1 MIKNRI
7 AELKTIADLKVTKID
22 NFFQE
27 RRNNIETILDNPDL
41 KVLLPAIIKFKN
53 DRGSNTYLST
63 KARLDKILKVKQV
76 IYDYIDVMLVD
87 TGGEIVYAS
96 NAEHEQKDLGQFL
109 PGPDNKAFEI
119 RQEKIYIT
127 DPFINNRENNIPAFL
142 ITAPLH
148 DTFGKWLGLIVFE
161 LGMTPIYR
169 FIQDRSGL
177 GVSGETLIGMKVGD
191 SALFLNSVRHAET
204 PALQKKVRLRDK
216 KAMPI
221 QKAVQGENGHGLS
234 YDYRSRET
242 IAAWRYIPLL
252 GWGMVAKID
261 TEEAFEPI
269 ETQKQFLMLVS
280 AVTLFLGGGIFIVI
294 ARSITH
300 PINAIQDGMAKV
312 KQGHLDHRLEINSKG
327 EVAPLIHLFNEM
339 VDEINHRNK
348 DLNDFKYALNA
359 AAIVS
364 VTDLNGNILF
374 ANDNFCRI
382 SKYSR
387 EELLG
392 NNGEILS
399 TRDQSE
405 AFVKEMWLTVSGG
418 GVWRGNFKN
427 KAKDGTFYW
436 VDMTIVP
443 FLDEQGKPYQYLSIQ
458 VDITHRKISE
468 EKVFH
473 MAHYDDL
480 TGLPNRVLFKR
491 ELENI
496 LAKRR
501 ADKRPFALMFLDL
514 DQFKLVN
521 DTLGHP
527 SGDQLLQEVS
537 RRLKDCLHGKD
548 IVARMSGDEFILLL
562 PGIGKKEDA
571 SILAQKI
578 IAALKKPT
586 YVEGEELFVTC
597 SIGISLYPD
606 HGETTLT
613 LMKNADTAMYHAKKI
628 GRGKFQTYSPKA
640 QVMGGKSLS
649 LTSALYHA
657 IEREEFTLHYQPIV
671 DLNRGKISGMEALIR
686 WSREGQGVISPADFI
701 PLAEKTGLILP

>member
-1 MIKNRI
+1 
-7 AELKTIADLKVTKID
+7 
-22 NFFQE
+22 
-27 RRNNIETILDNPDL
+27 
-41 KVLLPAIIKFKN
+41 
-53 DRGSNTYLST
+53 
-63 KARLDKILKVKQV
+63 
-76 IYDYIDVMLVD
+76 
-87 TGGEIVYAS
+87 
-96 NAEHEQKDLGQFL
+96 
-109 PGPDNKAFEI
+109 
-119 RQEKIYIT
+119 
-127 DPFINNRENNIPAFL
+127 
-142 ITAPLH
+142 
-148 DTFGKWLGLIVFE
+148 
-161 LGMTPIYR
+161 
-169 FIQDRSGL
+169 
-177 GVSGETLIGMKVGD
+177 
-191 SALFLNSVRHAET
+191 
-204 PALQKKVRLRDK
+204 
-216 KAMPI
+216 
-221 QKAVQGENGHGLS
+221 
-234 YDYRSRET
+234 
-242 IAAWRYIPLL
+242 
-252 GWGMVAKID
+252 WGMVAKID

-300 PINAIQDGMAKV
+300 PINEIQHGMAKV

-405 AFVKEMWLTVSGG
+405 AFVKEMWMTVSGG
-418 GVWRGNFKN
+418 GIWRGNFKN
-427 KAKDGTFYW
+427 KAKDGAFYW
-436 VDMTIVP
+436 VDMTIIP

-527 SGDQLLQEVS
+527 SGDQLLQEIS
-537 RRLKDCLHGKD
+537 RRLKVCLHGKD

-613 LMKNADTAMYHAKKI
+613 LMKNADSAMYHAKKI

-657 IEREEFTLHYQPIV
+657 IERDEFTLHYQPIV

-701 PLAEKTGLILP
+701 PLAEKTGLILPIGEWVLKTAMTQLRTWREAGFRGLAISVNVSAPQFQESDFVENTTKIMRDNEIGHDELKLELTESILMENQDQVATRLQELKESGVQLSIDDFGTGFSSLSYLKCFPIHSLKIDQSFTRGLPDNPDNAAITNMIIALADQLKIDVIAEGIETKEQRNYLLAQGCGFGQGYLFSRPLPAEAFSLLLKADSRSEGPPVVLNGKAEIPIAPENRRSPT